1 MDRLS
6 VNSLLSFTLIDR
18 YLIQELYKTFLG
30 VTVVLVMII
39 FANNFVLSLEKIVL
53 GQFSSDA
60 LVQLMSFELLE
71 MVNFIIPPAF
81 FFAILISLGR
91 LYRDSEII
99 AMQASGVGPGTFYKS
114 YLLGAIPVI
123 IVTLLMVLYTL
134 PWAQYSMAQL
144 EANQDRDNTTFA
156 AIEVGKFQE
165 IQGGET
171 VFFAASEGD
180 EPGELRDVF
189 IQNRRNGRLGIISAK
204 EAYQLIDKETAQHF
218 LVLKNGYRYTG
229 EPGQNT
235 YTTSSFYEYGI
246 RIRQLE
252 QKQAKVPVKA
262 LPTAELW
269 RSGNPLHRME
279 MQFRY
284 SIPLAVLALTFLA
297 IPLSRSMPRQ
307 GIYGR
312 MLVAF
317 VVYFTFMNLHKVA
330 EKWME
335 DGDSPL
341 WLGMWWVPFVAVGV
355 ALMIETRDRYAYLLT
370 SRAFIKRFKKA

>member
-1 MDRLS
+1 MNR
-6 VNSLLSFTLIDR
+6 FTLIDR
-18 YLIQELYKTFLG
+18 YLIRELYKTFLG
-30 VTVVLVMII
+30 VTVVLVLII
-39 FANNFVLSLEKIVL
+39 FANNFVLSLEKIVS
-53 GQFSSDA
+53 GQFSSDV
-60 LVQLMSFELLE
+60 LIQLMSFELLE
-71 MVNFIIPPAF
+71 MINFILPPAF

-99 AMQASGVGPGTFYKS
+99 AMQASGVGPQAFYKS
-114 YLLGAIPVI
+114 YLIGAIPVI
-123 IVTLLMVLYTL
+123 IATLLMVLYTL
-134 PWAQYSMAQL
+134 PWAHYSMAQL

-156 AIEVGKFQE
+156 SIEVGKFQE
-165 IQGGET
+165 LQNGET
-171 VFFAASEGD
+171 VFFAASEGN

-189 IQNRRNGRLGIISAK
+189 IQDRRNGKLGIISAK
-204 EAYQLIDKETAQHF
+204 EAYQLIDKETKQHY

-229 EPGQNT
+229 EPGQNN
-235 YTTSSFYEYGI
+235 YTSSSFYEYGI

-262 LPTAELW
+262 LPTAELYQ
-269 RSGNPLHRME
+269 SDNPRHRME

-317 VVYFTFMNLHKVA
+317 VVYFTFMNVHKVA

-355 ALMIETRDRYAYLLT
+355 ALLIEMRDRYAYLLT
-370 SRAFIKRFKKA
+370 PKALIKRFRKA

>member
-1 MDRLS
+1 M
-6 VNSLLSFTLIDR
+6 NSLTLIDR
-18 YLIQELYKTFLG
+18 YLIRELYKTFLG
-30 VTVVLVMII
+30 VTVVLVLVI
-39 FANNFVLSLEKIVL
+39 FANNFVLSLEKIVS
-53 GQFSSDA
+53 GQFSSDV
-60 LVQLMSFELLE
+60 LLQLISLELLE
-71 MVNFIIPPAF
+71 MINFIIPPAF

-99 AMQASGVGPGTFYKS
+99 AMHASGVGPEKFYKA
-114 YLLGAIPVI
+114 YLIGAIPVI
-123 IVTLLMVLYTL
+123 FITLLMVLYTL
-134 PWAQYSMAQL
+134 PWAHYSMAQL
-144 EANQDRDNTTFA
+144 EASQDRDNTTFA
-156 AIEVGKFQE
+156 SIEVGKFQE
-165 IQGGET
+165 IQKGKT
-171 VFFAASEGD
+171 VLFAASKGN
-180 EPGELRDVF
+180 EPGEIRDVF
-189 IQNRRNGRLGIISAK
+189 IQNRRNGKLGIITAK
-204 EAYQLIDKETAQHF
+204 EAYQLVDQENNQHY

-235 YTTSSFYEYGI
+235 YTSSSFYEYGI

-252 QKQAKVPVKA
+252 KKQAKVPVKA
-262 LPTAELW
+262 LPTSELFQ
-269 RSGNPLHRME
+269 SDNPLHRME

-317 VVYFTFMNLHKVA
+317 VVYFTFMNIHKVA

-341 WLGMWWVPFVAVGV
+341 WLGMWWVPFVAVAV
-355 ALMIETRDRYAYLLT
+355 AILIEMRDRFAYLLT
-370 SRAFIKRFKKA
+370 PKAVIRRFRKA

>member
-1 MDRLS
+1 MNRL
-6 VNSLLSFTLIDR
+6 TLIDR
-18 YLIQELYKTFLG
+18 YLIRELYKTFLG
-30 VTVVLVMII
+30 VTVVLVLII

-60 LVQLMSFELLE
+60 LIQLMSFELLE

-99 AMQASGVGPGTFYKS
+99 AMQASGVGPQVFYKS
-114 YLLGAIPVI
+114 YLIGAIPVI
-123 IVTLLMVLYTL
+123 ILTLLMVLYTL
-134 PWAQYSMAQL
+134 PWAHYSMAQL
-144 EANQDRDNTTFA
+144 EASQDRDNTTFA
-156 AIEVGKFQE
+156 SIEVGKFQE
-165 IQGGET
+165 IQNGET

-189 IQNRRNGRLGIISAK
+189 IQDRRNGKLGIISAK
-204 EAYQLIDKETAQHF
+204 EAYQLIDQETEQHY

-235 YTTSSFYEYGI
+235 YTSSSFYEYGI

-252 QKQAKVPVKA
+252 QRQAKVPVKA
-262 LPTAELW
+262 LSTSELFQ
-269 RSGNPLHRME
+269 SDNPLHRME

-317 VVYFTFMNLHKVA
+317 LVYFTFMNVHKVA

-341 WLGMWWVPFVAVGV
+341 WLGMWWVPLVALGV
-355 ALMIETRDRYAYLLT
+355 ALLIEVRDRYAYLLT
-370 SRAFIKRFKKA
+370 SRALIKRLKKHESA

>member
-1 MDRLS
+1 MGRLS

-18 YLIQELYKTFLG
+18 YLIRELYKTFLG
-30 VTVVLVMII
+30 VTVVLVLII
-39 FANNFVLSLEKIVL
+39 FANNFVLSLEKIVS

-60 LVQLMSFELLE
+60 LMQLMSFELLE
-71 MVNFIIPPAF
+71 MVSFIIPPAF

-99 AMQASGVGPGTFYKS
+99 AMQASGVGPETFYKS
-114 YLLGAIPVI
+114 YLIGAIQVI
-123 IVTLLMVLYTL
+123 IATLLMVLYTL
-134 PWAQYSMAQL
+134 PWAHYSMAQL
-144 EANQDRDNTTFA
+144 EANQDHDNTTFA

-165 IQGGET
+165 IQNGET
-171 VFFAASEGD
+171 VFFAASQGG

-189 IQNRRNGRLGIISAK
+189 IQDRRNGKLGIISAK
-204 EAYQLIDKETAQHF
+204 EAYQLIDKETEQHY
-218 LVLKNGYRYTG
+218 LVLKNGYRYAG

-269 RSGNPLHRME
+269 QSANPLHRME

-317 VVYFTFMNLHKVA
+317 VIYFTFMNVHKVA

-341 WLGMWWVPFVAVGV
+341 WLGMWWVPFVAIGF
-355 ALMIETRDRYAYLLT
+355 ALLIETHDRSAFLLT
-370 SRAFIKRFKKA
+370 PRAVIKRFKKV